1 MSDQTENKELQ
12 ILFPTAELTIGGEKI
27 EVKEYTLKQQL
38 QHNAKFVPFIAS
50 LRKTLGQSQDD
61 FNLDELMECLSANYQ
76 DVVELVALSIGKPSE
91 FIENLNARE
100 GEDLLMAWWCVNS
113 DFFTRKAIAPIIEKM
128 TKDNLQQV
136 LAGAKS

>member
-12 ILFPTAELTIGGEKI
+12 ILFPTAELTLAGEKI

-50 LRKTLGQSQDD
+50 LRETLGKSKDD
-61 FNLDELMECLSANYQ
+61 FNLDELMTCLSENYQ
-76 DVVELVALSIGKPSE
+76 DVVELVALSIGKPTE
-91 FIENLNARE
+91 FIENLNACE

-128 TKDNLQQV
+128 TKDNLQK
-136 LAGAKS
+136 LAGAKL

>member
-12 ILFPTAELTIGGEKI
+12 ILFPTAELTIAGEKI

-50 LRKTLGQSQDD
+50 LRQTLGKSKDD
-61 FNLDELMECLSANYQ
+61 FNLDELMACLSANYQ
-76 DVVELVALSIGKPSE
+76 DVVELVALSIGKPTE
-91 FIENLNARE
+91 FIDNLNARE

-113 DFFTRKAIAPIIEKM
+113 DFFTRKAIAPITEKM
-128 TKDNLQQV
+128 TKDNLQQ

>member
-12 ILFPTAELTIGGEKI
+12 ILFPTAELTIAGEKI

-50 LRKTLGQSQDD
+50 LRKTLSKSQDD

-76 DVVELVALSIGKPSE
+76 DVVELVALSISKPSE

-128 TKDNLQQV
+128 TKDNLQQ

>member
-1 MSDQTENKELQ
+1 MTTEETNNKELQ

-27 EVKEYTLKQQL
+27 TVKEYTLKQQL

-50 LRKTLGQSQDD
+50 LRATLGAKKED
-61 FNLDELMECLSANYQ
+61 FSLDELMACLSENYQ
-76 DVVELVALSIGKPSE
+76 DVIELVALSINKPVD
-91 FIENLNARE
+91 FIENLNARD

-128 TKDNLQQV
+128 AKDNLNT
-136 LAGAKS
+136 LDGAKS

>member
-12 ILFPTAELTIGGEKI
+12 ILFPTAELTIAGEKI

-50 LRKTLGQSQDD
+50 LRKTLGKSQDD

-76 DVVELVALSIGKPSE
+76 HVVGLVALSIGKPAE
-91 FIENLNARE
+91 FVENLNARE

>member
-128 TKDNLQQV
+128 TKDNLQQ

>member
-50 LRKTLGQSQDD
+50 LRQTLGKSQDD
-61 FNLDELMECLSANYQ
+61 FNLDELMECLSENYQ
-76 DVVELVALSIGKPSE
+76 DVVGLVALSIGKPSE
-91 FIENLNARE
+91 FVENLNARE

-113 DFFTRKAIAPIIEKM
+113 DFFTRKAIAPIMERMATQNLKM
-128 TKDNLQQV
+128 LDGV
-136 LAGAKS
+136 KS

>member
-12 ILFPTAELTIGGEKI
+12 ILFPTAELTLAGEKI

-50 LRKTLGQSQDD
+50 LRETLGKSKDD
-61 FNLDELMECLSANYQ
+61 FNLDELMTCLSDNYQ
-76 DVVELVALSIGKPSE
+76 DVVELVALSIGKPTE
-91 FIENLNARE
+91 FVENLNVRE

-128 TKDNLQQV
+128 TKDNLQK
-136 LAGAKS
+136 LAGAKL

>member
-50 LRKTLGQSQDD
+50 LRNTLGQSQDD

-128 TKDNLQQV
+128 TKDNLQQ

>member
-1 MSDQTENKELQ
+1 MSEQNENKELQ
-12 ILFPTAELTIGGEKI
+12 ILFPTAELTIAGEKI

-50 LRKTLGQSQDD
+50 LRQTLRKSKDD

-76 DVVELVALSIGKPSE
+76 DVVELVALSIGKPTE
-91 FIENLNARE
+91 FIESLNARE

-128 TKDNLQQV
+128 TKDNLQK